1 MPRDKARSPWSY
13 KNEQLLL
20 AMLPQLL
27 AAHGLSAVNISRYG
41 QMKFVNARATDGNPV
56 KFWLK
61 QGWTNART
69 CAAIQFGMFSPN
81 PGESPDDRPDQEFL
95 DFVDAK
101 VASAKAQGAQYLL
114 MVHMPE
120 GVIRSNYVALEMDDA
135 ALAFRRQLAGW
146 PKRARNSNSP
156 TLYFDDERDL
166 PDAACDKVVK
176 DLALPLSGISG
187 LTPATKGVSQD
198 SKTVWAQLERRM
210 KQEVFRFRV
219 GERCDWTCAV
229 SGNQVREVLDAAHL
243 PGRDWRFNNEA
254 EDGILL
260 RVDLH
265 RLLDRGLAELRDGC
279 FWIHEAGRCEQYAVF
294 HGRPLAVPA
303 EVSD

>member
-1 MPRDKARSPWSY
+1 MATREARSAQSY
-13 KNEQLLL
+13 ENEQLLL

-27 AAHGLSAVNISRYG
+27 SAHGFSAVSTSRHG
-41 QMKFVNARATDGNPV
+41 QMKFVEARAADGTPV

-69 CAAIQFGMFSPN
+69 CAAIQFGMFEPMPEGRPS
-81 PGESPDDRPDQEFL
+81 ERPDSVFL
-95 DFVDAK
+95 EHVEAR

-114 MVHMPE
+114 MVHMPD
-120 GVIRSNYVALEMDDA
+120 GVIRSNYVAIEIDDA
-135 ALAFRRQLAGW
+135 ALAFRRQLVGW

-166 PDAACDKVVK
+166 ADAECVSVVK
-176 DLALPLSGISG
+176 ELAVPLSAISG
-187 LTPATKGVSQD
+187 LTPATKGTNQD
-198 SKTVWAQLERRM
+198 SKTVWAEVERRM
-210 KQEVFRFRV
+210 KQQAFRMKV

-243 PGRDWRFNNEA
+243 PGKNWRTDNEA
-254 EDGILL
+254 TDGILL

-265 RLLDRGLAELRDGC
+265 RMLDRGLAELRDGR
-279 FWIHEAGRCEQYAVF
+279 FWICDAARCEQYIEF
-294 HGRPLAVPA
+294 HDRVIALR
-303 EVSD
+303 